1 MLGADTWFNLG
12 DGDLATHIYRTNRL
26 SQGATLSEVTDE
38 IRLKLGI
45 KTRLLPMSNDRFE
58 TRIKTPQGTMHFEE
72 YFVKHQCKPEFLAAE
87 FDGQATAKPA
97 PGVLAELS
105 DADIVIVCPSNPV
118 VSVGTILSIV
128 GVRDALRRTKARVV
142 AVSPIVAGA
151 TIKGPADKMLNGL
164 GVEVSAFGV
173 SQFYSDF
180 LDAVVID
187 NRDAAQQ
194 LRIEKLGLAVKVTNT
209 VMKTLD
215 DKVALAKIVLQ
226 A

>member
-1 MLGADTWFNLG
+1 
-12 DGDLATHIYRTNRL
+12 
-26 SQGATLSEVTDE
+26 
-38 IRLKLGI
+38 
-45 KTRLLPMSNDRFE
+45 
-58 TRIKTPQGTMHFEE
+58 
-72 YFVKHQCKPEFLAAE
+72 
-87 FDGQATAKPA
+87 
-97 PGVLAELS
+97 
-105 DADIVIVCPSNPV
+105 
-118 VSVGTILSIV
+118 
-128 GVRDALRRTKARVV
+128 VV